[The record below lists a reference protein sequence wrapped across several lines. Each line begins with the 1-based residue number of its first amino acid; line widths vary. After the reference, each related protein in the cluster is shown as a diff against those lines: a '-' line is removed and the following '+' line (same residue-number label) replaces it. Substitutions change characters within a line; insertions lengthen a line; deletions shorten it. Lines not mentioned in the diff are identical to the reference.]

1 MSDKEKE
8 KQLCF
13 PSSVS
18 LFLKNPALTAYRM
31 ETDQLQKS
39 PSKGHPV
46 ASDSGDSARLGAREK
61 GHSCIYSPT
70 LMQLTPKP

>member
-18 LFLKNPALTAYRM
+18 LFLKNPALTAYGDGSA
-31 ETDQLQKS
+31 TKIPLQRT
-39 PSKGHPV
+39 PCG
-46 ASDSGDSARLGAREK
+46 SDSGDSARLGAREK

>member
-31 ETDQLQKS
+31 ETDQLQKC

-46 ASDSGDSARLGAREK
+46 AQTVVTVPGWEPGRRDTVVFTVP
-61 GHSCIYSPT
+61 H
-70 LMQLTPKP
+70 